1 MTKRII
7 GYLAILFTAV
17 LILSGCAN
25 SSASNKSKTI
35 EVATTGV
42 SFPGSYKENNQ
53 LKGFDVDVAKA
64 AAKKIGYKVKFKTTS
79 FDGLFGQL
87 TSGKVD
93 AIASNITVTPE
104 RKRQFYFSDPY
115 GYFNSSVTVSKK
127 SPLTSLNQLKNKTIA
142 ATVGSVQIQ
151 QLKKLGFPVKVKTYD
166 DREGALNAVI
176 NRQTNGYSNA
186 RAILASVIDQ
196 KKLPLK
202 ILKGDFAPEKIAITF
217 NKDSQGKQLQK
228 KFNKAIKE
236 LQKDG
241 TISKLSKKYFSGID
255 VSKTE

>member
-1 MTKRII
+1 MKKRKLL
-7 GYLAILFTAV
+7 GYLAVLAVFVFT
-17 LILSGCAN
+17 LSGCSSKAN
-25 SSASNKSKTI
+25 SDKNKTI
-35 EVATTGV
+35 RIVTTGV

-87 TSGKVD
+87 QSGKVD

-104 RKRQFYFSDPY
+104 RQKQFYFSKPY
-115 GYFNSSVTVSKK
+115 GYFKSAVTVSKK
-127 SPLTSLNQLKNKTIA
+127 SSLTSLNQLKNKTIA
-142 ATVGSVQIQ
+142 ATVGSIQIQ
-151 QLKKLGFPVKVKTYD
+151 QLKKLSFPTKVKTYD

-176 NRQTNGYSNA
+176 NRQTDGYSNA
-186 RAILASVIDQ
+186 RAILAAVIVQ

-202 ILKGDFAPEKIAITF
+202 LLKGDFAPEKIAITF
-217 NKDSQGKQLQK
+217 NKDSQGKKLQK
-228 KFNKAIKE
+228 KFNKAIDE

-241 TISKLSKKYFSGID
+241 TIAKLSKKYFSGVD
-255 VSKTE
+255 VSHE

>member
-1 MTKRII
+1 MKKKRLLV
-7 GYLAILFTAV
+7 YLTLLLAV
-17 LILSGCAN
+17 AFVLTGCGSQA
-25 SSASNKSKTI
+25 SSKNKMI
-35 EVATTGV
+35 RIVTTGV

-87 TSGKVD
+87 QSGKVD

-104 RKRQFYFSDPY
+104 RQRQFYFSKPY
-115 GYFNSSVTVSKK
+115 GYFKSTVAVSKK
-127 SPLTSLNQLKNKTIA
+127 SPIKTLKQLKNKTIA
-142 ATVGSVQIQ
+142 ATVGSIQIQ
-151 QLKKLGFPVKVKTYD
+151 LLKKLSFPTKTKTYD

-176 NRQTNGYSNA
+176 NRQTDGYSNS
-186 RAILASVIDQ
+186 RAILAAVIDQ

-202 ILKGDFAPEKIAITF
+202 LVKGDFDSEGIAITF

-228 KFNKAIKE
+228 KFNKAIDE
-236 LQKDG
+236 LQRDG
-241 TISKLSKKYFSGID
+241 TIAKLSKKYFSGID
-255 VSKTE
+255 VSHK